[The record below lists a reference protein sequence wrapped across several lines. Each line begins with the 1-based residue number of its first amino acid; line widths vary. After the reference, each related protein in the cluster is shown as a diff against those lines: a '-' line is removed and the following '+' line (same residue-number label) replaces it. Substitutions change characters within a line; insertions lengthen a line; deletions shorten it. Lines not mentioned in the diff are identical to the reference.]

1 MHLHMSK
8 YLGDQAC
15 KSRENI
21 IYELIMNLFIIYNKY
36 YELAMRSVERGIC
49 PITKSSMNEL
59 FHGRMHCMH
68 DIAIFPLPV

>member
-21 IYELIMNLFIIYNKY
+21 ILMY